1 MGEGKKGKKQTILG
15 SVEGWYLDAVRAG
28 LSVAIVAAA
37 LGVLV
42 AAVWYAT
49 ATFAS
54 SPLNFSDRFVPPEW
68 EDVRRAVL
76 PLASPTQAEEKDVEK
91 NDVRWDQDVDPRFT
105 EIGDNLNQQFAR
117 NSGQETAFTDI
128 HPRSVLEMWVDA
140 GVRAELRDDFLAGL
154 IRASRVIGEDPVINR
169 IGSVPDRADTMRRA
183 LTAYRD
189 EYVRRADTTRD
200 EVAAANR
207 GRVAQ
212 RMESTANA
220 LILGAGGIAATLLLV
235 LVVVLMK
242 IEVHLRGIAGSRT
255 NP

>member
-1 MGEGKKGKKQTILG
+1 MGEGKKRTILG
-15 SVEGWYLDAVRAG
+15 SVEGWYIDSVRAA
-28 LSVAIVAAA
+28 LSVAIIVAA
-37 LGVLV
+37 LGVVV
-42 AAVWYAT
+42 AVIWYAT
-49 ATFAS
+49 ATFGS
-54 SPLNFSDRFVPPEW
+54 SPLNFGDRFVPPEW

-76 PLASPTQAEEKDVEK
+76 PLASPTQPEETTERRTMSVGP
-91 NDVRWDQDVDPRFT
+91 DVDPRFT

-117 NSGQETAFTDI
+117 NSGQETAFTDN
-128 HPRSVLEMWVDA
+128 HPRSVLQMWVDA
-140 GVRAELRDDFLAGL
+140 GVRAELREDFLAEL
-154 IRASRVIGEDPVINR
+154 IRASRVIGEDPAINR

-207 GRVAQ
+207 IRAAK

-220 LILGAGGIAATLLLV
+220 LMLGAGSVAATLLLV

-242 IEVHLRGIAGSRT
+242 IEVHLRSIAGSRT

>member
-15 SVEGWYLDAVRAG
+15 SVEGWYLDAIRAG

-37 LGVLV
+37 LGVVV

-54 SPLNFSDRFVPPEW
+54 SPLNFGDRFVPPEW

-76 PLASPTQAEEKDVEK
+76 PIASSTPAEQKDGEP
-91 NDVRWDQDVDPRFT
+91 NDVRRDPGVDPRFT
-105 EIGDNLNQQFAR
+105 EIGDNLNRQFAR
-117 NSGQETAFTDI
+117 NSGQETAFTDK
-128 HPRSVLEMWVDA
+128 HPRGVLEIWVNA
-140 GVRAELRDDFLAGL
+140 GVRPNLRENFLAEL

-169 IGSVPDRADTMRRA
+169 IGSVPDRADTVRRA

-189 EYVRRADTTRD
+189 EYVRRADMARD

-207 GRVAQ
+207 VRAAE

-220 LILGAGGIAATLLLV
+220 LMLGAGAVAATLLLV

-242 IEVHLRGIAGSRT
+242 IEVHLRSIA